1 MNAFYIVLIVVAAA
15 VIAAVA
21 ADIVLLYRSKVAADR
36 PEYEK
41 CREVYNA
48 YHNAFKLTVAY
59 TILCALLL
67 TTLFPFFWMITSS
80 LKTTKE
86 VMAEKFIV
94 FPETPIWSNYARVF
108 QKFDI
113 VTGLFPSF
121 LILQLIFQFY
131 VVYVVWEGAGR
142 LMKVEE
148 SKRLVY
154 TLSVS
159 VFIIVAPMLIRW
171 VFMRLSYLLQ

>member
-1 MNAFYIVLIVVAAA
+1 MRYLNRPSESALCQQFVGYSMVVTFVL
-15 VIAAVA
+15 
-21 ADIVLLYRSKVAADR
+21 
-36 PEYEK
+36 
-41 CREVYNA
+41 
-48 YHNAFKLTVAY
+48 
-59 TILCALLL
+59 
-67 TTLFPFFWMITSS
+67 
-80 LKTTKE
+80 
-86 VMAEKFIV
+86 
-94 FPETPIWSNYARVF
+94 
-108 QKFDI
+108 DI

-148 SKRLVY
+148 NKRLVY